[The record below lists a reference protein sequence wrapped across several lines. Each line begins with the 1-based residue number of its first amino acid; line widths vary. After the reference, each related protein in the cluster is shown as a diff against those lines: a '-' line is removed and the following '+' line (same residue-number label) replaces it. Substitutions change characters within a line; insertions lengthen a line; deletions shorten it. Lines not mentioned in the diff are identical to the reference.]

1 MMGKTMMYLETFA
14 TKMVNLETKP
24 QPTKQDKA
32 GVKDKAEHFLCF
44 FAEN

>member
-1 MMGKTMMYLETFA
+1 MMYLETIA

-32 GVKDKAEHFLCF
+32 GVTDKAKHFLCF

>member
-1 MMGKTMMYLETFA
+1 MYLETIA

-32 GVKDKAEHFLCF
+32 GITTNKAEHFLCF